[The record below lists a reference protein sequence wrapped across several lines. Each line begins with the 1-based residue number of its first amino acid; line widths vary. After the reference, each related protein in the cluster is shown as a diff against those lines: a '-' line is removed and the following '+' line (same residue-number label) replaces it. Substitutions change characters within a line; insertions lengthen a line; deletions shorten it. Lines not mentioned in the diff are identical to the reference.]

1 MWFIIFISI
10 PCGLIAPVMS
20 HDIAVNCHSDRQFPM
35 SSASASPSLL
45 HNLTVALE
53 QVDGNHRLHIRWAVN
68 VDVYKQHISAAG
80 DLSKMPTSTQPPVSV
95 LLVYPAECPAFQK
108 TVVALAEFLQEH
120 GGCSVA
126 VDLWQQR
133 RIAQLGPMRWVAGQA
148 EAAHRVLI
156 VCP

>member
-1 MWFIIFISI
+1 
-10 PCGLIAPVMS
+10 
-20 HDIAVNCHSDRQFPM
+20 
-35 SSASASPSLL
+35 
-45 HNLTVALE
+45 
-53 QVDGNHRLHIRWAVN
+53 
-68 VDVYKQHISAAG
+68 
-80 DLSKMPTSTQPPVSV
+80 MPTSTQPPVSV

-156 VCP
+156 VCPQVQAISFICTFRTLVDRVQVSAYGHG